1 MKKEDYIEK
10 LCNLVREK
18 GNKLTVK
25 ELRVLLARHTTPGSA
40 DKAPVKAK
48 GKRNTVRKL
57 SLIHISE
64 PTRPY

>member
-25 ELRVLLARHTTPGSA
+25 ELRVLLARHTVPTPGSA

-48 GKRNTVRKL
+48 GKRNTVRKCKG
-57 SLIHISE
+57 
-64 PTRPY
+64 